1 MHGKRTDDWC
11 PLMILSWRGFSPSD
25 SLPRAGRRQS
35 VPECLPD
42 FVTYLKSNEAPWQ
55 DISPHVELKQRT
67 LLTSRRS
74 SIRGRKGGWEGGE
87 WIDEQRER
95 Y

>member
-1 MHGKRTDDWC
+1 VHGKWTDGWC

-55 DISPHVELKQRT
+55 DISPHVEHKQKT
-67 LLTSRRS
+67 VLTSRRS
-74 SIRGRKGGWEGGE
+74 SAKEDKRAEGWVGRW
-87 WIDEQRER
+87 
-95 Y
+95 